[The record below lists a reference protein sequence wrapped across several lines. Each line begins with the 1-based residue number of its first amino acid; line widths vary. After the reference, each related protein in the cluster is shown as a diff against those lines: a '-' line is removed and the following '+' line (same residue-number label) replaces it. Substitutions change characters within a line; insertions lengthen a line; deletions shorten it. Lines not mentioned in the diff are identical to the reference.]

1 LGTGDEMRSLASGGY
16 WALAS
21 LACLVAG
28 ELRDVAASPTGDSDN
43 PRRHG
48 TPPEEPK
55 HRLAVVVPAY
65 RGDLDRAVASLERWP
80 TECSPLTLQNVDLVL
95 YYAEGEEDRVAV
107 QEAADA
113 VTESAGRCFANLR
126 TVYAHLEKEV
136 GRRSSGVR
144 SLAGGIS
151 AALLVCPQRDDFA
164 CRLPPRCQK
173 QKHLNMIICG
183 GAAASPNTMDDA

>member
-1 LGTGDEMRSLASGGY
+1 MRGLASGRCR
-16 WALAS
+16 ALAG

-28 ELRDVAASPTGDSDN
+28 ALRDAFASPTGDSDN
-43 PRRHG
+43 PRKHG
-48 TPPEEPK
+48 TPSEEDPR

-95 YYAEGEEDRVAV
+95 YYAEGEEDRIAV
-107 QEAADA
+107 EAAAGA